1 MDNVTGPAASKK
13 KQKSPISERAGLREL
28 EKLSKYSYFS
38 DEALKPNAKAPPQV
52 PHIPHG
58 SNGFSQGMP
67 NDENSVHRNSFMAAE
82 RGDPHMAGTRVG
94 YLPRDRSPSVLQS
107 NHSVQYNQVQGRIE
121 MNNDMHIFKVN
132 WFES

>member
-1 MDNVTGPAASKK
+1 MDNVTGPGASKK

-82 RGDPHMAGTRVG
+82 RGDPHMVGNRVG
-94 YLPRDRSPSVLQS
+94 YMPRDRSPSVLQS
-107 NHSVQYNQVQGRIE
+107 NHSAQYNQVQGRIE
-121 MNNDMHIFKVN
+121 VQ
-132 WFES
+132 